1 MFSVQ
6 KVAEHHPVH
15 IIFASRN
22 VTTSTFHQFTT
33 KNNVLLVSRIVC
45 PAVQKEWSS
54 GFCSFHSNP
63 DIQIFSTRSKEHLR
77 LFWPPR
83 SFIGNNYKQWP
94 CKFQLLLGRMHF
106 SVISK
111 LILQMEHYYVS
122 HPLLSN
128 SISMEWRFFATYMV
142 VIIPVIPMT
151 LKHREEQR
159 DVSNLVNHSI
169 HLFLPLSLLS

>member
-111 LILQMEHYYVS
+111 LI
-122 HPLLSN
+122 
-128 SISMEWRFFATYMV
+128 MV